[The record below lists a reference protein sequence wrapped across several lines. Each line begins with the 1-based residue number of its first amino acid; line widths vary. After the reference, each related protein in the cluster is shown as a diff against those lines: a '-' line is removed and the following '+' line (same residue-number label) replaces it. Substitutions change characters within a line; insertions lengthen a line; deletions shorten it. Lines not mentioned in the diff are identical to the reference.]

1 MNVHSVDLNLLTVFD
16 AIFRERRITVAA
28 ERLGLSQPAT
38 SNALTRLRRMFDDPL
53 FVRTLDGMVPTP
65 FAQQLAEPIRRACDS
80 ARTALQLSS
89 SFIPRSSSRTFTLCM
104 SDIGEHVFLPPL
116 LRQLRSEAPN
126 VNVKVAQASLRDL
139 HSALESGDFDLAIG
153 LFPDLP
159 PGFYQQRL
167 YVDRLVCVARKDHPA
182 IAGSLSLR
190 TFLSLP
196 HAQVRSLGTGH
207 FVAVEKAIG
216 GTKDRRRRIALSV
229 PHFLGLARIIGS
241 SELIA
246 TIPERLAQI
255 FSEQVGIQI
264 VEPPFRA
271 PPIEIKQHW
280 HERYHHDPANR
291 WLRNLLARLFM
302 SSDSEGQAQL
312 PGRSMQ
318 IPAARS
324 AVAHATPSQKRRRER
339 LMATPRRP

>member
-1 MNVHSVDLNLLTVFD
+1 M
-16 AIFRERRITVAA
+16 
-28 ERLGLSQPAT
+28 
-38 SNALTRLRRMFDDPL
+38 
-53 FVRTLDGMVPTP
+53 
-65 FAQQLAEPIRRACDS
+65 
-80 ARTALQLSS
+80 
-89 SFIPRSSSRTFTLCM
+89 
-104 SDIGEHVFLPPL
+104 
-116 LRQLRSEAPN
+116 
-126 VNVKVAQASLRDL
+126 NVKVAQATLRDL
-139 HSALESGDFDLAIG
+139 HVGLESGDVDLAIG

-182 IAGSLSLR
+182 IASALSLR

-229 PHFLGLARIIGS
+229 PHFLGLARIVAGS
-241 SELIA
+241 EMIA

-264 VEPPFRA
+264 LEPPFHA

-291 WLRNLLARLFM
+291 WLRGLIARLFM
-302 SSDSEGQAQL
+302 SSESERQAQV
-312 PGRSMQ
+312 PERPTQ
-318 IPAARS
+318 IPAAR
-324 AVAHATPSQKRRRER
+324 ATTANVTSSSRRRRER
-339 LMATPRRP
+339 PVRAARRP

>member
-89 SFIPRSSSRTFTLCM
+89 SFIPRNSSRTFTLCM

-126 VNVKVAQASLRDL
+126 VNVKVAQATLRDL
-139 HSALESGDFDLAIG
+139 HIGLESGDVDLAIG

-167 YVDRLVCVARKDHPA
+167 YLDRLVCVARKDHPA
-182 IAGSLSLR
+182 IASSLSLR

-207 FVAVEKAIG
+207 FLAVEKAIG

-229 PHFLGLARIIGS
+229 PHFLGLARIIGG

-246 TIPERLAQI
+246 TIPERLAHI
-255 FSEQVGIQI
+255 FSEQVGIRI
-264 VEPPFRA
+264 LEPPFHA

-302 SSDSEGQAQL
+302 SSESERQA
-312 PGRSMQ
+312 
-318 IPAARS
+318 
-324 AVAHATPSQKRRRER
+324 ATPARPTQVPTARDTTAKVTSSSRRRR
-339 LMATPRRP
+339 KPRAPAPRRL